1 MFTGQTNST
10 EIIRSGHREIIM
22 ARGDEFRKAY
32 GGLLEAKSM
41 QDYREAYS
49 ENSRIKRLMDNYK
62 AKMTMISKYANYTAK
77 YPKHL
82 VSKRDGK
89 FWIDFGDG
97 TEEKEIQKKA
107 YDQYVEENAEIDRN
121 AQAFTEGI
129 SGFNSLYPKSGT
141 KAPANTKIKIKENS
155 DGELTLNGK
164 TVDEITTET
173 ESKVTTEVEKEEKK
187 LTAHPNLKPNVTKQ
201 PFTLDM
207 KDRINVPGMEN
218 YVKIKGTDDY
228 YDLEEGN
235 RVSGNDVMEI
245 IRQTDVP
252 RSAMAM
258 EDARAELDRIDQKGK
273 TLPGIPSMNKLG
285 MRVNQEGAIEGTDEV
300 TPFGFAKRL
309 QMAKTANQFKRSFDP
324 NTGKFSLIDPNM
336 GISMTP
342 NTSGGMTVGSM
353 TGTPTGLQDISDG
366 AMTTN
371 FTTGMKPT
379 PEMEAGV
386 DRLVEHRRKF
396 GDPFEKTGYYA
407 KGVDPLTGASP
418 EDRIAS
424 RKMIDAKK
432 LALQG
437 YVSNLFRDAKTVNE
451 YFKQR
456 LPDLPED
463 GYANPYFPK

>member
-1 MFTGQTNST
+1 MFGGQANFT

-187 LTAHPNLKPNVTKQ
+187 LTAHPNL
-201 PFTLDM
+201 L
-207 KDRINVPGMEN
+207 
-218 YVKIKGTDDY
+218 
-228 YDLEEGN
+228 
-235 RVSGNDVMEI
+235 
-245 IRQTDVP
+245 
-252 RSAMAM
+252 
-258 EDARAELDRIDQKGK
+258 
-273 TLPGIPSMNKLG
+273 
-285 MRVNQEGAIEGTDEV
+285 
-300 TPFGFAKRL
+300 
-309 QMAKTANQFKRSFDP
+309 
-324 NTGKFSLIDPNM
+324 
-336 GISMTP
+336 
-342 NTSGGMTVGSM
+342 
-353 TGTPTGLQDISDG
+353 
-366 AMTTN
+366 
-371 FTTGMKPT
+371 
-379 PEMEAGV
+379 
-386 DRLVEHRRKF
+386 
-396 GDPFEKTGYYA
+396 
-407 KGVDPLTGASP
+407 
-418 EDRIAS
+418 
-424 RKMIDAKK
+424 
-432 LALQG
+432 
-437 YVSNLFRDAKTVNE
+437 SNL
-451 YFKQR
+451 
-456 LPDLPED
+456 LH
-463 GYANPYFPK
+463 